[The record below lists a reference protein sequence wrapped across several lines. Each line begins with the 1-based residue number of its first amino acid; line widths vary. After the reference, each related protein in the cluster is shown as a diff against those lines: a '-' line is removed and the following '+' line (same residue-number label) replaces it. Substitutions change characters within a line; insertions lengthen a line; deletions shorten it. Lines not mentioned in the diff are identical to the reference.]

1 MGRCA
6 LQRYPDTELNVEVHE
21 SVRGRD
27 VYIIQPTSP
36 PVDQHLMELLFLAD
50 ACRRAGAARV
60 TGVVPYLGYARQDR
74 RARGREA
81 LGARLV
87 ADFVRSSG
95 IERIVAVDLPTASLE
110 GFFGIPLERISA
122 VPLLAQVVLPLLSAD
137 SVILA
142 PDLGAVKLAERY
154 SQLLHVPIAVVHKVR
169 ITSEEVQVRG
179 IVSDVRGRCA
189 VVIDDMIATGGTIE
203 AAVNAFIAQGGALN
217 IVVVAT
223 HGLLVGPADKRI
235 RSLPL
240 KGCFVTDS
248 VEIAKN
254 LSSQIEIVRLAPLL
268 AEVIR
273 RLHDDRSMS
282 DLIAHR

>member
-50 ACRRAGAARV
+50 ACRRAGAVRV
-60 TGVVPYLGYARQDR
+60 TGVVPYFGYARQDR

-81 LGARLV
+81 LGARLI

-95 IERIVAVDLPTASLE
+95 IERIIAVDLPTASLE
-110 GFFGIPLERISA
+110 GFFGIPLEHITA
-122 VPLLAQVVLPLLSAD
+122 VPLLAQAVSPLLSAD

-142 PDLGAVKLAERY
+142 PDLGAVKLAERC
-154 SQLLHVPIAVVHKVR
+154 SEFLQAPIAVVHKVR
-169 ITSEEVQVRG
+169 VSSEEVQVRG

-189 VVIDDMIATGGTIE
+189 VVIDDMITTGGTIE
-203 AAVNAFIAQGGALN
+203 AAVKAFIAQGGLRD

-223 HGLLVGPADKRI
+223 HGLLVGHADKRI
-235 RSLPL
+235 RVLPL
-240 KGCFVTDS
+240 RGCFVTDS
-248 VEIAKN
+248 VEIPKN
-254 LSSQIEIVRLAPLL
+254 LSLHIEVVSLAPLF
-268 AEVIR
+268 AEAIR
-273 RLHDDRSMS
+273 RLHENRSMS

>member
-27 VYIIQPTSP
+27 AYIIQPTSP

>member
-1 MGRCA
+1 MNLIVFAGSANLTLASEVATRLGLPMGRCA

-27 VYIIQPTSP
+27 AYIIQPTSP

-60 TGVVPYLGYARQDR
+60 TGVVPYLDYARQDR

-81 LGARLV
+81 LGAWLV
-87 ADFVRSSG
+87 ADFVRSAG

-189 VVIDDMIATGGTIE
+189 VVKTT
-203 AAVNAFIAQGGALN
+203 
-217 IVVVAT
+217 
-223 HGLLVGPADKRI
+223 
-235 RSLPL
+235 
-240 KGCFVTDS
+240 
-248 VEIAKN
+248 
-254 LSSQIEIVRLAPLL
+254 
-268 AEVIR
+268 
-273 RLHDDRSMS
+273 
-282 DLIAHR
+282 

>member
-1 MGRCA
+1 
-6 LQRYPDTELNVEVHE
+6 
-21 SVRGRD
+21 
-27 VYIIQPTSP
+27 
-36 PVDQHLMELLFLAD
+36 MELLFLTD

-60 TGVVPYLGYARQDR
+60 TGVVPYLGYARPDR

-87 ADFVRSSG
+87 ADFVRSAG

-122 VPLLAQVVLPLLSAD
+122 VPLLARVVLPLLSAD

-189 VVIDDMIATGGTIE
+189 VVKTT
-203 AAVNAFIAQGGALN
+203 
-217 IVVVAT
+217 
-223 HGLLVGPADKRI
+223 
-235 RSLPL
+235 
-240 KGCFVTDS
+240 
-248 VEIAKN
+248 
-254 LSSQIEIVRLAPLL
+254 
-268 AEVIR
+268 
-273 RLHDDRSMS
+273 
-282 DLIAHR
+282 